1 MAGSS
6 EWGVAVVIGSRQG
19 PGRALRST
27 QGAEVK
33 GNPEISPHSPAY
45 APGRCHVRHHAED
58 ACGSAD
64 ITEAIAEVIAEVVT
78 AALATGRGAA
88 AFSAGFRGR
97 GR

>member
-1 MAGSS
+1 M
-6 EWGVAVVIGSRQG
+6 AVVIRSRQG
-19 PGRALRST
+19 PGRALRTT

-45 APGRCHVRHHAED
+45 APAGAVPAIMRED

-64 ITEAIAEVIAEVVT
+64 ITEAIAEAVT
-78 AALATGRGAA
+78 AAPATGRGAA
-88 AFSAGFRGR
+88 AFSAGFCGR